1 MPINVAL
8 FADIVISIFAIVDPL
23 GTLPFYV
30 SLTEGFD
37 AADRAVIVRR
47 AVLVLGGVLALFAVL
62 GRFLFA
68 VFSLSLGAFEIAG
81 GALLFMVAFDMLHGE
96 VTRVRLTSQDRE
108 EAIEKRDELSV
119 VPLGIPLL
127 AGPGAISVVMIYE
140 GNAGNDPFTV
150 LATFVA
156 ILITAGLT
164 FVVLRYGAGI
174 LRSLGRVGVM
184 AMTRVL
190 GLILAAIGVQFV
202 IDGIWSAFA
211 HL

>member
-1 MPINVAL
+1 MGFDLGL
-8 FADIVISIFAIVDPL
+8 FAEILLSIFAIVDPL

-47 AVLVLGGVLALFAVL
+47 AVLVMAGVLALFALL
-62 GRFLFA
+62 GRFLFSI
-68 VFSLSLGAFEIAG
+68 FGLSLGAFEIAG

-96 VTRVRLTSQDRE
+96 ITRVRLTVQDRE
-108 EAIEKRDELSV
+108 EAIARRDELSV

-127 AGPGAISVVMIYE
+127 AGPGAISIVMIYE
-140 GNAGNDPFTV
+140 GNAGGDPLII
-150 LATFVA
+150 LATFIA
-156 ILITAGLT
+156 ILLTSGLT
-164 FVVLRYGAGI
+164 FVILRFGDGI
-174 LRSLGRVGVM
+174 LRSIGRVGVM

-190 GLILAAIGVQFV
+190 GLILAAVGVQFV
-202 IDGIWSAFA
+202 IDGVSRVIV